1 MPTSKIIT
9 ASITDDAVTT
19 AKTSG
24 IPTLFRPNIQP
35 LVINGDMAVAQR
47 GTSTTSNGA
56 LIDRWKVWDSTD
68 GVITYTTS
76 TESPEEEGFTNSLK
90 VACSTADTSI
100 AADQYAQINYFIEG
114 QDCQTMKYGT
124 SSAETITLAFW
135 IRSKQTGTFCTNV
148 IKAAG
153 SGTRYEIVNEFT
165 VSVADTWEKKIITMS
180 PTAGSTSFITSA
192 AGAIADSNA
201 NGYAFSISLA
211 VGTDYHTTNN
221 TWVAA
226 SDKMST
232 SNQTNFM
239 SSTSNEIYIT
249 GVQLEVGEYSATNIP
264 PFQHESYGNNLS
276 RCQRY
281 YQKIAEGNGKRWD
294 LVSSARTTA
303 YVDFVFPCTVVM
315 RTQPTLDAVSGT
327 DYYYVYSSNG
337 GYDKFTV
344 PVINSNYN
352 EGSMLVTGYYS
363 GGSYTAGDSLFA
375 STDNASAYLALD
387 AEF

>member
-100 AADQYAQINYFIEG
+100 AAAQYAQINYFIEG

-201 NGYAFSISLA
+201 NG
-211 VGTDYHTTNN
+211 
-221 TWVAA
+221 
-226 SDKMST
+226 
-232 SNQTNFM
+232 
-239 SSTSNEIYIT
+239 
-249 GVQLEVGEYSATNIP
+249 
-264 PFQHESYGNNLS
+264 
-276 RCQRY
+276 
-281 YQKIAEGNGKRWD
+281 
-294 LVSSARTTA
+294 
-303 YVDFVFPCTVVM
+303 
-315 RTQPTLDAVSGT
+315 
-327 DYYYVYSSNG
+327 
-337 GYDKFTV
+337 
-344 PVINSNYN
+344 
-352 EGSMLVTGYYS
+352 
-363 GGSYTAGDSLFA
+363 
-375 STDNASAYLALD
+375 
-387 AEF
+387 